1 MIYHCPNLDCHST
14 TKNRLI
20 SKDGFFFRRSDSRKI
35 QRFVCKTC
43 GRKFSR
49 ATSTLEKYQKK
60 RRINRRLF
68 LDLATNNS
76 MRSCGRK
83 YKVNYKTIQSRVNY
97 FALKARKAQKKF
109 LKKLEKSKVQA
120 MQFDDLI
127 TIEHTKM
134 KPLSITIAVDKKR
147 RFVLAAEVSR
157 IPAFGLLAEKSRKKY
172 GYRKNDHERG
182 LESVFEKIKNII
194 DQDAT
199 IQSDEHQAYPK
210 FVRKYFPLA
219 EYKRYKGG
227 RGCVA
232 GQGELKKLRFDPLFT
247 LNHTCAMFRSNINR
261 LARKSWCTTKRV
273 DMLQKHVDIFIS
285 YFNLI
290 YLKGAI
296 PI

>member
-1 MIYHCPNLDCHST
+1 MIYSCPNLDCHST
-14 TKNRLI
+14 TKNKLI

-49 ATSTLEKYQKK
+49 ATFTLEKYQKK

-68 LDLATNNS
+68 LDLATNSS
-76 MRSCGRK
+76 MRSCARK
-83 YKVNYKTIQSRVNY
+83 YKVNYKTVQSRMDY
-97 FALKARKAQKKF
+97 FSIKGKKRQEKF

-120 MQFDDLI
+120 MQFDDLV
-127 TIEHTKM
+127 TSEHTKM

-147 RFVLAAEVSR
+147 RHILAAEVSS
-157 IPAFGLLAEKSRKKY
+157 IPAFGLLADKSRKKY
-172 GYRKNDHERG
+172 GYRKSDHERG
-182 LESVFEKIKNII
+182 LEKVFEKIKNVVN
-194 DQDAT
+194 QDAT

-210 FVRKYFPLA
+210 FVSRYFPKA

-247 LNHTCAMFRSNINR
+247 LNHTCAMFRANINR
-261 LARKSWCTTKRV
+261 LARRTWCTTKRI
-273 DMLQKHVDIFIS
+273 DMLQKHVDIFINYYNS
-285 YFNLI
+285 I
-290 YLKGAI
+290 YLRDAV